1 MDEEAAIAAVE
12 HVAAG
17 LADAL
22 QKEYSSPFG
31 GVSVWSRWCAE
42 DFFWARVTACA
53 GDVTVLVTSAADA
66 EVPAA
71 RVVVTTFDE
80 DAFAAQ
86 ARETERVARTVAANP
101 AVASVEQ
108 DSEWCQSFLAVISSG
123 GADS

>member
-22 QKEYSSPFG
+22 QREYSSPFG
-31 GVSVWSRWCAE
+31 GVSVWSQWCAE
-42 DFFWARVTACA
+42 DFFWARATTCA

-71 RVVVTTFDE
+71 RVVVTAFDKLSS
-80 DAFAAQ
+80 AAQ
-86 ARETERVARTVAANP
+86 ARETERVARVVAANP

-123 GADS
+123 EADS